1 MLIQSISGI
10 RGIYPT
16 DLNGEVIARYVRA
29 FHRFLPEGTV
39 VVGRDSRPSGNNLI
53 SVITDTLITVGRG
66 VMDCGIC
73 PTPTIQFVVDDT
85 DSVGGI
91 VVTASHNP
99 EEWNGLKFI
108 VSDGCF
114 LNKEQFSNFLL
125 LYEEDVELLD
135 LEMGSY
141 SRFDQAI
148 RRHLKRILSLDFL
161 NVQEIKSR
169 QFKVAVDTV
178 NSAASEAL
186 PLLMERLGCK
196 VVKINCDFS
205 GKFARGAEPLPE
217 NLHIL
222 TNAVKENGCDVGFAT
237 DPDGDR
243 LAVMDEV
250 GNPLGEEYTLVIAL
264 DDFLRSADSPQTV
277 VTNLSTTLA
286 VDNIVEKYQ
295 GVVKRS
301 AVGEINVVELMKQE
315 NAMIGGEGNG
325 GVILRDVHLGRDSLV
340 AASIVLNWMVKST
353 EPLSAIFT
361 DLPQYK
367 MLKEKVSI
375 EGIDLEKVVHHLQSI
390 FQGATVDKSDG
401 AKFTWENRWIHLR
414 KSNTEPIVRIY
425 VEGPDRTSIL
435 KLVNSVKDIITQKLE

>member
-16 DLNGEVIARYVRA
+16 YLNGEVITRYVRA

-39 VVGRDSRPSGNNLI
+39 AVGRDSRPSGNNLL

-108 VSDGCF
+108 FSDGCF
-114 LNKEQFSNFLL
+114 LNKEQFDKFLL
-125 LYEEDVELLD
+125 LYEKDVELID

-161 NVQEIKSR
+161 DVQEIKSR

-186 PLLMERLGCK
+186 PLLIERLGCK

-205 GKFARGAEPLPE
+205 GKFARGPEPLPE
-217 NLHIL
+217 NLHML
-222 TNAVKENGCDVGFAT
+222 TNAVNENGCDVGFAT

-277 VTNLSTTLA
+277 VTNLSTTKA
-286 VDNIVEKYQ
+286 MDNIVEKYQ

-315 NAMIGGEGNG
+315 NARIGGEGNG

-340 AASIVLNWMVKST
+340 AAAIVLNWMAKST

-375 EGIDLEKVVHHLQSI
+375 EGIDLEKVVHHLESI
-390 FQGATVDKSDG
+390 FQGVTVDKSDG
-401 AKFTWENRWIHLR
+401 AKFMWENRWIHLR

-425 VEGPDRTSIL
+425 AEGPDRTSIL
-435 KLVNSVKDIITQKLE
+435 KLVNSVKDMITQKLE